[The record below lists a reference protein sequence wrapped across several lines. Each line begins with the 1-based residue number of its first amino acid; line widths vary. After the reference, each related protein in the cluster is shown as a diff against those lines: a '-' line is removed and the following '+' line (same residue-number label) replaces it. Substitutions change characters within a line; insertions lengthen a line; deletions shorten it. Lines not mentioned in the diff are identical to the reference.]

1 MTDGATHRD
10 FLVRDHSAHDQRI
23 AKQQSATRLQHAE
36 NFTQQPE
43 APRHMTQHIVRK
55 HGIEALIRDW
65 QRLRGITLLEL
76 AKPAQLLLLR
86 QSVRIS
92 DPFGVQVQ
100 ANNVAVVSLCQVQCV
115 TARTATNL

>member
-1 MTDGATHRD
+1 MA
-10 FLVRDHSAHDQRI
+10 LRI
-23 AKQQSATRLQHAE
+23 AISSCETIPPTISASLNSSRPPRLQHAE

-65 QRLRGITLLEL
+65 QRLRGITLLEP
-76 AKPAQLLLLR
+76 AKRAQLLLLR

-100 ANNVAVVSLCQVQCV
+100 ANNVAAVSLCQMQCV
-115 TARTATNL
+115 TSRTAT